1 MALPRLQMIGM
12 GNIVIMRKSLDKLL
26 VLKQKHPEAFCD
38 GALYQRMRSLVDLN
52 SYYAKARRELHDLFD
67 ETECLGQ
74 LPLVVGTHLKEGRAK
89 ACAVCG

>member
-1 MALPRLQMIGM
+1 MIGM